1 MVSSSRDIKLRLSN
15 NRGASVFKN
24 SRRKSRVSALSCSF
38 SLCLSDIVFF
48 LLFFFFSPTFLCMC
62 GEQPTSAL
70 FFSLSLFFS
79 GSGIWNLSKI
89 YRSFHQALPRWGERR
104 EKGRDRE
111 MTISLFFCTL
121 ISLEDKWNHMLAAIR
136 GENTEQKKSEG
147 KESFR

>member
-48 LLFFFFSPTFLCMC
+48 LLFFFLVQHFCVGAASSPHLHF
-62 GEQPTSAL
+62 
-70 FFSLSLFFS
+70 FFSLSFFS
-79 GSGIWNLSKI
+79 GSRIWNLSKI